1 MIHAYRLSLCGGRD
15 RITTASQAAAV
26 VGSPDRYMGEQMMY
40 RTEDIATLDSG
51 KKHCFACANILDA
64 RAELCPRCGVRQPAM
79 PGAMAAPQPAHI
91 VVTAPVP
98 MTTKNKTTAALLA
111 LFFGGIGVHKFYLG
125 QSGSGIIYLLFCWT
139 LIPALVAFIEALVL
153 FGMND
158 TSFATKY
165 PG

>member
-1 MIHAYRLSLCGGRD
+1 MTYR
-15 RITTASQAAAV
+15 
-26 VGSPDRYMGEQMMY
+26 
-40 RTEDIATLDSG
+40 EDEVATLGVS

-64 RAELCPRCGVRQPAM
+64 RAELCPKCGVRQPHLA
-79 PGAMAAPQPAHI
+79 GAMTPI
-91 VVTAPVP
+91 VMRAPVP
-98 MTTKNKTTAALLA
+98 TTTKNKTTAGLLA

-125 QSGSGIIYLLFCWT
+125 QGGMGVLYLIFCWT

-158 TSFATKY
+158 VAFATKY